1 MIKAVIFDMFETL
14 ITHYRSPLYFG
25 SQMAQDAGLTE
36 EQFLP
41 LWRATDEERT
51 IGKLTLEEVLTR
63 ILQENHCYSEDML
76 QKLVAKRINTKKM
89 CFVHLHEEMM
99 PMFDALKE
107 NGVKI
112 GLISNCYS
120 EEAAVI
126 RESILFPYFDAVFL
140 SNEQGV
146 KKPDK
151 EIFRRCMDALSV
163 SAEECVYIGDGGS
176 YELETAESLG
186 MKAVQAAWYLKQ
198 GTTQPTG
205 RMDGFEHAETPLE
218 VLRYVKNER

>member
-14 ITHYRSPLYFG
+14 ITHYRSSLYFG

-41 LWRATDEERT
+41 VWRATDEERT

-63 ILQENHCYSEDML
+63 ILQENHCYSEEML
-76 QKLVAKRINTKKM
+76 QKLVVKRTDTKKV
-89 CFVHLHEEMM
+89 CFEHLHEEII
-99 PMFDALKE
+99 PMLSKLKE
-107 NGVKI
+107 DGVKI

-120 EEAAVI
+120 EEATVI
-126 RESILFPYFDAVFL
+126 RESVLFPYFDAILL

-151 EIFRRCMDALSV
+151 EIFRRCMDTLSV
-163 SAEECVYIGDGGS
+163 SAKECVYVGDGGN

-186 MKAVQAAWYLKQ
+186 MKAVQAVWYLKQ
-198 GTTQPTG
+198 GSTQPSW
-205 RMDGFEHAETPLE
+205 RKDEFEQAETPME
-218 VLRYVKNER
+218 VLELTRAE